1 MRRQLLT
8 AAIAVLFATGV
19 AADKPRFTS
28 SWRSPDA
35 SGVTFAGKKVA
46 ALVITSDENLRI
58 SGEEELARQLATRN
72 IQGVPT
78 YRIAPKEE
86 LTSAERARPWF
97 ERMGID
103 GVVALRP
110 VSRDVTYT
118 PAVWTSSYYST
129 LWGYYG
135 YGYTTVI
142 DLSGPR
148 TDTTIAVET
157 VVYSVT
163 KDRLL
168 WGGASTTT
176 NPKDMPTF
184 LKDLIAEAVK
194 EMQKRGLVK

>member
-1 MRRQLLT
+1 MRRYLLT
-8 AAIAVLFATGV
+8 AAIVLVAIDA
-19 AADKPRFTS
+19 AADKPKFTS

-46 ALVITSDENLRI
+46 ALVITSDENLRV

-72 IQGVPT
+72 IQGLPT
-78 YRIAPKEE
+78 YRIAPREE

-148 TDTTIAVET
+148 TDTT
-157 VVYSVT
+157 VVIEMVIYSVT
-163 KDRLL
+163 RDRLL
-168 WGGASTTT
+168 WGGVSTTT
-176 NPKDMPTF
+176 NPKDTPTF

>member
-1 MRRQLLT
+1 MRRYLLT
-8 AAIAVLFATGV
+8 AALATLLAIDV
-19 AADKPRFTS
+19 AADKPKFTS

-46 ALVITSDENLRI
+46 ALVITSDENLRV
-58 SGEEELARQLATRN
+58 SGEEELARQLATRS

-78 YRIAPKEE
+78 YRIAPREE

-110 VSRDVTYT
+110 VKRDVTYT
-118 PAVWTSSYYST
+118 PAVWTSNSYST
-129 LWGYYG
+129 FWGYYG

-148 TDTTIAVET
+148 TDTTLVVET
-157 VVYSVT
+157 VIYSVT

-176 NPKDMPTF
+176 NPKDTPTF

-194 EMQKRGLVK
+194 EMQKRGLIK

>member
-1 MRRQLLT
+1 MRRHLLT
-8 AAIAVLFATGV
+8 AAIVVLFAAGA
-19 AADKPRFTS
+19 AADKPKFTS

-46 ALVITSDENLRI
+46 ALVITKDDNLRV

-97 ERMGID
+97 QRMGID

-110 VSRDVTYT
+110 VGREITYS
-118 PAVWTSSYYST
+118 PAIWTSTDYSSF
-129 LWGYYG
+129 WGYYG

-157 VVYSVT
+157 VIYSVT

-194 EMQKRGLVK
+194 EMQKRGLIK